1 MRPSGQLTNVLVLKN
16 LFLALVLIFFFVLR
30 GKGLCNFVEIIMEK
44 FVTKYLEILGQ
55 WFRNSSNSLRMQ

>member
-1 MRPSGQLTNVLVLKN
+1 MRPSGQLTHVLVLKN
-16 LFLALVLIFFFVLR
+16 LSLALVLIFICFE
-30 GKGLCNFVEIIMEK
+30 GKGSLQFCREK